1 MMNKNNA
8 YLRHLLMGTIAVLL
22 ALPFW
27 YGRLDWDPE
36 MRFWRAVGDS
46 SFLLLIFTL
55 SIGPLVKLYPRAG
68 RLIPWRRETGIW
80 FGLMALFH
88 ALLIWNGWA
97 RWDVWRFLGYEF
109 IPELD
114 RLVRLEPGFGLA
126 NLVGM
131 VALMFTLVLVATS
144 SSRAVD
150 YLGASAWK
158 WLHHSSYIVFYLVIL
173 HVAYYLFIH
182 YTISFHRRVP
192 EPNWFRYPFLF
203 LALLVPTLQASA
215 FIKTVKQRQSS
226 SHQKNRVSRRQR
238 RTVSV

>member
-1 MMNKNNA
+1 MMIKNNV
-8 YLRHLLMGTIAVLL
+8 YLPHLLVGVIAILL

-36 MRFWRAVGDS
+36 MRFWRAIGDS

-55 SIGPLVKLYPRAG
+55 SIGPLAKLWPTAG
-68 RLIPWRRETGIW
+68 RLTPWRRETGIW
-80 FGLMALFH
+80 FGLMASLH
-88 ALLIWNGWA
+88 ALLVWHGWA
-97 RWDVWRFLGYEF
+97 RWDIWRFLGYEF

-114 RLVRLEPGFGLA
+114 RLVRLGPGFGLA

-131 VALMFTLVLVATS
+131 VALIFTLVLVATS
-144 SSRAVD
+144 SARAVD

-182 YTISFHRRVP
+182 YTVSFHRRVP
-192 EPNWFRYPFLF
+192 EPNWFRYPFLI
-203 LALLVPTLQASA
+203 LALLVPTLQALA
-215 FIKTVKQRQSS
+215 FIKTVKQRRLSVRP
-226 SHQKNRVSRRQR
+226 KNRANRAKSG
-238 RTVSV
+238 

>member
-1 MMNKNNA
+1 MIKNNV
-8 YLRHLLMGTIAVLL
+8 YLPHLLVGVIAILL

-36 MRFWRAVGDS
+36 MRFWRAIGDS

-55 SIGPLVKLYPRAG
+55 SIGPLAKLWPTAG
-68 RLIPWRRETGIW
+68 RLTPWRRETGIW
-80 FGLMALFH
+80 FGLMASLH
-88 ALLIWNGWA
+88 ALLVWHGWA
-97 RWDVWRFLGYEF
+97 RWDIWRFLGYEF

-131 VALMFTLVLVATS
+131 VALIFTLVLVATS
-144 SSRAVD
+144 SARAVD

-182 YTISFHRRVP
+182 YTVSFHRRVP
-192 EPNWFRYPFLF
+192 EPNWFRYPFLI
-203 LALLVPTLQASA
+203 LALLVPTLQALA
-215 FIKTVKQRQSS
+215 FIKTVKQRRLSVRP
-226 SHQKNRVSRRQR
+226 KNRANRAKSG
-238 RTVSV
+238 

>member
-1 MMNKNNA
+1 MIKNNA
-8 YLRHLLMGTIAVLL
+8 YPPHLLVGVIAILL

-36 MRFWRAVGDS
+36 MRFWRAIGDS

-55 SIGPLVKLYPRAG
+55 SIGPLAKLWPTAG
-68 RLIPWRRETGIW
+68 RLTPWRRETGIW
-80 FGLMALFH
+80 FGLMASLH
-88 ALLIWNGWA
+88 ALLVWHGWA
-97 RWDVWRFLGYEF
+97 RWDIWRFLGYEF

-131 VALMFTLVLVATS
+131 VALIFTLVLVATS
-144 SSRAVD
+144 SARAVD

-182 YTISFHRRVP
+182 YTVSFHRRVP
-192 EPNWFRYPFLF
+192 EPNWFRYPFLI
-203 LALLVPTLQASA
+203 LALLVPTLQALA
-215 FIKTVKQRQSS
+215 FIKTVKQRRLSVRP
-226 SHQKNRVSRRQR
+226 KNRANRAKSG
-238 RTVSV
+238 